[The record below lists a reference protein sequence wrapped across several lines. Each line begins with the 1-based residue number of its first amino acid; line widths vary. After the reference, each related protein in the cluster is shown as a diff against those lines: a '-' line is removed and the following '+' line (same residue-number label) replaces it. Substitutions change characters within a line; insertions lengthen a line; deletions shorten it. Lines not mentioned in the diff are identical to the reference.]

1 MTTIGHLIAISDEE
15 AIYDT
20 IINITIVTALI
31 IGALGI
37 LAFIFAMLYLNFNKD
52 VTFRLFALLCLLTIT
67 LLVAEQ
73 WKLWA
78 DYHYDD
84 HVLRLSFIL
93 INTFALTLLLPV
105 FYLYQHKFDK
115 KCFWLVMI
123 VVSQTVPIVI
133 LSSYDKRSESLFI
146 IAFAFVLAINMMAM
160 RKGKPFAKFTTATSA
175 ISLLLLLVAPTLF
188 TEVGF
193 GFATCLLMSA
203 IGLSLLQQLKVY
215 RDQALET
222 GRIRGELLRKNLQP
236 HYLMNC
242 LMQLQELIDSAPA
255 QANEFVT
262 NIANEFRDL
271 VKMSNQ
277 DLVSLQDEVALC
289 KHHLKIMA
297 IRYQQTYQL
306 EVLLDNADTQSQ

>member
-1 MTTIGHLIAISDEE
+1 
-15 AIYDT
+15 
-20 IINITIVTALI
+20 
-31 IGALGI
+31 
-37 LAFIFAMLYLNFNKD
+37 
-52 VTFRLFALLCLLTIT
+52 
-67 LLVAEQ
+67 
-73 WKLWA
+73 
-78 DYHYDD
+78 
-84 HVLRLSFIL
+84 
-93 INTFALTLLLPV
+93 
-105 FYLYQHKFDK
+105 
-115 KCFWLVMI
+115 MI
-123 VVSQTVPIVI
+123 VVSQTVSIVI

-262 NIANEFRDL
+262 SIANEFRDL

-306 EVLLDNADTQSQ
+306 EVLLDNADTQTFMVPSAIIHSQIENCFTHNRIAQNKHLTLKASKKGKRLCIELSTPMASVIDHQGLGIGEAYIRAKLNEVCEQGWELTSAENNSLWVTRYSYTPKINLIKAKEKAISL